1 MSDDRPKLE
10 RYDMVRV
17 LREMATLLEIAG
29 ASPFEVMAYRNGSDT
44 LDEWPGDLEAAVEE
58 ETLTELPGI
67 GKGLARVIA
76 ELVQTGE
83 SSDHKELRGRFPPG
97 LPAVLKVPGLGPKK
111 IKALY
116 EQLNIGSL
124 EDLESAAR
132 ENRISALKG
141 FGKKSEESI
150 LEGVPV
156 ARKRLQRDREKG
168 LS

>member
-83 SSDHKELRGRFPPG
+83 SSDH
-97 LPAVLKVPGLGPKK
+97 
-111 IKALY
+111 
-116 EQLNIGSL
+116 
-124 EDLESAAR
+124 
-132 ENRISALKG
+132 
-141 FGKKSEESI
+141 
-150 LEGVPV
+150 
-156 ARKRLQRDREKG
+156 
-168 LS
+168 